1 MLYALAV
8 LTPLFGKIFKTEL
21 GYVSSLLVFGVLTI
35 LLNWKPLADSFK
47 KMKVIDYFIYLPSLA
62 FIQISVIVLIV
73 IILNATGNASTSL
86 MSSNNNFLDTI
97 NDQFSNQT
105 LILILNQLWIGIVGP
120 IVENILFIYLIQG
133 QLLKKLGRRNSL
145 TKIIQVM
152 LTSLLFMCWHLSSLH
167 NFADP
172 GFYRYVA
179 LAWMPIVYLR
189 TNSLAKTIVAHIG
202 LNLVVII
209 LYFI

>member
-35 LLNWKPLADSFK
+35 LLNWKPLADSLK
-47 KMKVIDYFIYLPSLA
+47 KMKVTDYFIYLPSLA

-73 IILNATGNASTSL
+73 IILNVTGNTSTSL

-167 NFADP
+167 DFTDP